1 MGLVPFHKEEN
12 NLIYLGEYM
21 EEIKTAL
28 TDKKIEMPKEK
39 KIEAL
44 TLTDISSFGDFYKDE
59 DILVDA
65 RNIEMTFNMP
75 QERIDNL
82 KEYAIRFIKGK
93 LNYKKHEVLKNINIQ
108 VRRGDS
114 LALLGRNG
122 AGKSTLLRILAGI
135 IEPTGGYVRTRG
147 NIVPLLQLGAGF
159 DGDATGRENVFLN
172 GAMMGFSKREMM
184 KKYDSIVEFSELK
197 EFMNVPLKNY
207 SSGMKSRLGFAIAV
221 DVNPDLMMV
230 DEILSVGDNPFQE
243 KCARKID
250 ELKKKGTTFIVVSHS
265 MNQIRRLCE
274 NAVYLKDGEMVLS
287 GPAEVVTKAYE
298 ADCKVIAEEARKQ
311 DELKIQQEA
320 ERMKSLSA
328 TELINELDNKGL
340 NN

>member
-1 MGLVPFHKEEN
+1 
-12 NLIYLGEYM
+12 M
-21 EEIKTAL
+21 EEIKNVVNNQDTKVIEP
-28 TDKKIEMPKEK
+28 TQKKV
-39 KIEAL
+39 EAL
-44 TLTDISSFGDFYKDE
+44 TLTDVSTFGDFYKDE

-82 KEYAIRFIKGK
+82 KEYAIKFIKGK
-93 LNYKKHEVLKNINIQ
+93 LHYKKHEVLKGINIQ

-135 IEPTGGYVRTRG
+135 LEPTNGSVRTRG

-172 GAMMGFSKREMM
+172 GAMMGFTRREMM
-184 KKYDSIVEFSELK
+184 KKYDSIVEFAELK
-197 EFMNVPLKNY
+197 EFMDVPLKNY
-207 SSGMKSRLGFAIAV
+207 SSGMRSRLGFAIAV

-250 ELKKKGTTFIVVSHS
+250 ELKQKGTTFIVVSHS
-265 MNQIRRLCE
+265 MNQIRRLCK

-287 GPAEVVTKAYE
+287 GPADVVAKAYE
-298 ADCKVIAEEARKQ
+298 QDCKVIAEEARKR
-311 DELKIQQEA
+311 DEQKRQEEI
-320 ERMKSLSA
+320 ERRKNLSA
-328 TELINELDNKGL
+328 TELINEIDNQG
-340 NN
+340 